1 VLARVEPQV
10 TLTIKRRRAHTQ
22 SISHERRG
30 QGISLVVLF
39 EEIRMKTKLSN
50 LYPAAMFLSI
60 LASAGTAR
68 AVAPND
74 PNTTA
79 RTLVEQCA
87 GIQKGDKVMVSGR
100 PTDIALLESL
110 AVQVRKVGAF
120 PLVSVNTDQ
129 MARRMFDEV
138 PAEFDTQTDAFGLK
152 LAESTDALITVES
165 IENPALFAGASQ
177 ARMAARAKASMP
189 VIEALL
195 KKNVRQI
202 TLGNGLFPT
211 QAAAKMYG
219 LTTEQLSEI
228 FWSGVN
234 VDYSALQSTGTK
246 IKGMVESGKQV
257 HITNPNGTDLS
268 FGIERRQAFV
278 SDGAI
283 SKEDL
288 AKGGAACQ
296 VWLPA
301 GEVYSTPV
309 PGTTSGRIVFDRVFF
324 EGKEI
329 TGVTI
334 DFKNGKVT
342 SMSGGPGF
350 DAIKAQYDAAGQGKD
365 EFALFD
371 IGINPAVKL
380 PAGTKLLS
388 WVPAGMV
395 SLGIGG
401 NVWAGGTNDCAYGF
415 TGFVPGSTVTI
426 DGKPLVEKG
435 SLLH

>member
-1 VLARVEPQV
+1 
-10 TLTIKRRRAHTQ
+10 
-22 SISHERRG
+22 
-30 QGISLVVLF
+30 
-39 EEIRMKTKLSN
+39 MKTKLSN
-50 LYPAAMFLSI
+50 LYSAAMFLSV
-60 LASAGTAR
+60 LASAGTAF
-68 AVAPND
+68 AGGPSD

-87 GIQKGDKVMVSGR
+87 SIKKGDKVMVSGR
-100 PTDIALLESL
+100 PTDMSLLESI

-120 PLVSVNTDQ
+120 PLVSVSTDQ

-138 PAEFDTQTDAFGLK
+138 PAEFDSQTDAFGLK
-152 LAESTDALITVES
+152 LAETADAIITVES

-189 VIEALL
+189 VLEALL
-195 KKNVRQI
+195 KRNVRQI

-211 QAAAKMYG
+211 QATAKMYG

-234 VDYSALQSTGTK
+234 VDYAALQSTGTK
-246 IKGMVESGKQV
+246 VKSMFEGGKQV
-257 HITNPNGTDLS
+257 QITNPNGTDVS
-268 FGIERRQAFV
+268 FGVQNRPCFV
-278 SDGAI
+278 SDGAV

-309 PGTTSGRIVFDRVFF
+309 PGTTTGRIVFDRVFF

-334 DFKNGKVT
+334 EFKNGKVT
-342 SMSGGPGF
+342 SMTGGPGF
-350 DAIKAQYDAAGQGKD
+350 EAIKAQYDAAGPGKD
-365 EFALFD
+365 EFSMFD

-401 NVWAGGTNDCAYGF
+401 NVWAGGTNDCAYAF
-415 TGFVPGSTVTI
+415 SGFVPGSTVTI